1 MEIFL
6 LFLAIVAFFVIA
18 FQKNDRGARRR
29 PPPRDEGPERYR
41 SPRPPRPPRAPRAPR
56 APRPVEPPPFDATTA
71 APAPQP
77 SCLTGPARIIDGDSI
92 VIRKTQIRLFG
103 IDAPEI
109 NHPYGQKAKWA
120 LVRLCKGQAIRAE
133 ILETD
138 THGRT
143 VAKCY
148 LEDGRDLSCE
158 MVKLG
163 LAIDWPKFSGGTY
176 RHLEPPDAR
185 KKMWLADARQKGH
198 MHVWAKFEARKDQSP

>member
-1 MEIFL
+1 MT
-6 LFLAIVAFFVIA
+6 
-18 FQKNDRGARRR
+18 RGDISFRSHDCRDLRLRQTRPTQTPSPATQSPPGTARPQTRR
-29 PPPRDEGPERYR
+29 
-41 SPRPPRPPRAPRAPR
+41 AA
-56 APRPVEPPPFDATTA
+56 PFDATAA
-71 APAPQP
+71 APAPQLT
-77 SCLTGPARIIDGDSI
+77 CLTGPARIIDGDSI

-120 LVRLCKGQAIRAE
+120 LIRLCKGQAIRAE

-198 MHVWAKFEARKDQSP
+198 MHVWAKFEARKNQSS

>member
-1 MEIFL
+1 MDIFFYCL
-6 LFLAIVAFFVIA
+6 IVVGIFAFG
-18 FQKNDRGARRR
+18 KRGRRRRHR
-29 PPPRDEGPERYR
+29 PPPRVTRPERSR
-41 SPRPPRPPRAPRAPR
+41 SPRPPRAPRAPR
-56 APRPVEPPPFDATTA
+56 APRPAEPPPFDATTA
-71 APAPQP
+71 APAPQLT
-77 SCLTGPARIIDGDSI
+77 CLTGPARIIDGDSI